1 MRLVQSGLVP
11 EADRF
16 AYASNTARWWSPLNV
31 GRKVFDAIDRWNDP
45 VSDEGK
51 TTVILSVKARKPA
64 SR

>member
-16 AYASNTARWWSPLNV
+16 AYASNTGRWWSPLNV
-31 GRKVFDAIDRWNDP
+31 GRKVFDAIDRRNDP

-51 TTVILSVKARKPA
+51 STVILSVKARKPA